1 MLAMLVSFVDRQVIT
16 LLVQPIRQDLGINDT
31 QISLLMGFAF
41 AIFYVLMGVPIARL
55 SDRYNRRNIIAA
67 GIFLWSLATAACGLA
82 KNFTHL
88 FLARIG
94 VGVGEA
100 TLTPAAYSMIADYFP
115 KEKLGRA
122 LGVYSTGVY
131 LGAGVATVAG
141 GAAVKLISQANPV
154 ELPLLGTVAPWQMTF
169 MVVGLPGLLLVLV
182 MMLSIRE
189 PARKDVNERID
200 SAAGAVP
207 IREVLAF
214 IWKNRGT
221 FGSIFIGYAFGGM
234 AFYGFLFWVPE
245 FIRRTHGWEIGDAG
259 IVFGSLVAI
268 LGTIGAVLGGWLC
281 DWLTERGYKDAAI
294 RAATVFFAISM
305 PFMTA
310 TTLVESSSVM
320 VVILAFAAFTMSLQ
334 QSLTPVAIQL
344 ITPNQMRAQ
353 VTAIYFVIASFCS
366 IAFGATSVALLTD
379 YVFYNDADLRY
390 SLAIV
395 SVSAMTIAAIC
406 LAFGVRPYRASLE
419 RAEAWS
425 S

>member
-1 MLAMLVSFVDRQVIT
+1 
-16 LLVQPIRQDLGINDT
+16 
-31 QISLLMGFAF
+31 
-41 AIFYVLMGVPIARL
+41 
-55 SDRYNRRNIIAA
+55 
-67 GIFLWSLATAACGLA
+67 
-82 KNFTHL
+82 
-88 FLARIG
+88 
-94 VGVGEA
+94 
-100 TLTPAAYSMIADYFP
+100 MIADYFP

-294 RAATVFFAISM
+294 RAATVF
-305 PFMTA
+305 
-310 TTLVESSSVM
+310 L
-320 VVILAFAAFTMSLQ
+320 
-334 QSLTPVAIQL
+334 
-344 ITPNQMRAQ
+344 
-353 VTAIYFVIASFCS
+353 
-366 IAFGATSVALLTD
+366 
-379 YVFYNDADLRY
+379 
-390 SLAIV
+390 
-395 SVSAMTIAAIC
+395 
-406 LAFGVRPYRASLE
+406 
-419 RAEAWS
+419 
-425 S
+425 

>member
-234 AFYGFLFWVPE
+234 AFYRFLFWMPE
-245 FIRRTHGWEIGDAG
+245 
-259 IVFGSLVAI
+259 
-268 LGTIGAVLGGWLC
+268 
-281 DWLTERGYKDAAI
+281 
-294 RAATVFFAISM
+294 
-305 PFMTA
+305 
-310 TTLVESSSVM
+310 
-320 VVILAFAAFTMSLQ
+320 
-334 QSLTPVAIQL
+334 
-344 ITPNQMRAQ
+344 
-353 VTAIYFVIASFCS
+353 
-366 IAFGATSVALLTD
+366 
-379 YVFYNDADLRY
+379 
-390 SLAIV
+390 
-395 SVSAMTIAAIC
+395 
-406 LAFGVRPYRASLE
+406 
-419 RAEAWS
+419 
-425 S
+425 